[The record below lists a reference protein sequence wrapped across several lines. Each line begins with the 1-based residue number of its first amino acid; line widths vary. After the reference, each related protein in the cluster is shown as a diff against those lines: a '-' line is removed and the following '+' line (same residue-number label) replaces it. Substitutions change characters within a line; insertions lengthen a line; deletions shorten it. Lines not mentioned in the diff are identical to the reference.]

1 MADDLTPEQRRRNMQ
16 AIRSK
21 DTTIELR
28 LRKALW
34 ERGVRYR
41 KNYKKLIGK
50 PDIAI
55 TKYKIAVFCDSDYWH
70 GYDWENRNQRIK
82 SNRDYWVPKIE
93 RNMERDREVT
103 VALQNEGWLV
113 LRFWEWQIRK
123 HLDEFYP
130 TTDPQLFYRS
140 VRLVQEYKITKV
152 LPGHHQLDIP
162 TSLIGEIEDGFAQIE
177 RNGQLKQGNGL
188 FEFRDFQIQI

>member
-28 LRKALW
+28 MRKALW
-34 ERGVRYR
+34 ERGIRYR
-41 KNYKKLIGK
+41 KNYKKLVGK

-103 VALQNEGWLV
+103 AALQDDGWLV

-123 HLDEFYP
+123 HLDECVD
-130 TTDPQLFYRS
+130 T
-140 VRLVQEYKITKV
+140 V
-152 LPGHHQLDIP
+152 LQSIA
-162 TSLIGEIEDGFAQIE
+162 S
-177 RNGQLKQGNGL
+177 RK
-188 FEFRDFQIQI
+188 

>member
-21 DTTIELR
+21 DTSIELA

-34 ERGVRYR
+34 ERGIRYR

-103 VALQNEGWLV
+103 SALQSEGWLV
-113 LRFWEWQIRK
+113 IRFWEWQIKK
-123 HLDEFYP
+123 HLDECVEEVLRAVS
-130 TTDPQLFYRS
+130 TRSQL
-140 VRLVQEYKITKV
+140 
-152 LPGHHQLDIP
+152 
-162 TSLIGEIEDGFAQIE
+162 
-177 RNGQLKQGNGL
+177 
-188 FEFRDFQIQI
+188 

>member
-28 LRKALW
+28 MRKALW
-34 ERGVRYR
+34 QCGVRYR
-41 KNYKKLIGK
+41 KNYKKLVGK

-55 TKYKIAVFCDSDYWH
+55 TKYRIAVFCDFDYWH

-93 RNMERDREVT
+93 RNMKRDREVT
-103 VALQNEGWLV
+103 AALQEEGWLV

-123 HLDEFYP
+123 QLDECVEEVLQSIEARK
-130 TTDPQLFYRS
+130 QLS
-140 VRLVQEYKITKV
+140 K
-152 LPGHHQLDIP
+152 G
-162 TSLIGEIEDGFAQIE
+162 SGEQ
-177 RNGQLKQGNGL
+177 
-188 FEFRDFQIQI
+188 

>member
-93 RNMERDREVT
+93 RNMERDRKVT
-103 VALQNEGWLV
+103 EALQTEGWLV

-123 HLDEFYP
+123 HLDECVEAIL
-130 TTDPQLFYRS
+130 QA
-140 VRLVQEYKITKV
+140 
-152 LPGHHQLDIP
+152 
-162 TSLIGEIEDGFAQIE
+162 IES
-177 RNGQLKQGNGL
+177 RK
-188 FEFRDFQIQI
+188 

>member
-28 LRKALW
+28 MRKALW
-34 ERGVRYR
+34 ERGIRYR
-41 KNYKKLIGK
+41 KNYKKLVGK

-103 VALQNEGWLV
+103 AALQNEGWLV

-123 HLDEFYP
+123 QLDECVE
-130 TTDPQLFYRS
+130 TVLRS
-140 VRLVQEYKITKV
+140 IEARKQ
-152 LPGHHQLDIP
+152 
-162 TSLIGEIEDGFAQIE
+162 SLKGGDAQ
-177 RNGQLKQGNGL
+177 
-188 FEFRDFQIQI
+188 

>member
-16 AIRSK
+16 AIRNK
-21 DTTIELR
+21 DTSIELA

-34 ERGVRYR
+34 ERGIRYR

-70 GYDWENRNQRIK
+70 GYDWENRNQRIN

-103 VALQNEGWLV
+103 SALQSEGWLV
-113 LRFWEWQIRK
+113 IRFWEWQIKK
-123 HLDEFYP
+123 HLDECVEEVLRAVS
-130 TTDPQLFYRS
+130 TRSQL
-140 VRLVQEYKITKV
+140 QK
-152 LPGHHQLDIP
+152 
-162 TSLIGEIEDGFAQIE
+162 
-177 RNGQLKQGNGL
+177 
-188 FEFRDFQIQI
+188 

>member
-1 MADDLTPEQRRRNMQ
+1 MQ

-21 DTTIELR
+21 DTTIELL

-55 TKYKIAVFCDSDYWH
+55 TKYRIAVFCDSDYWH
-70 GYDWENRNQRIK
+70 GYDWGNRNQRIK

-93 RNMERDREVT
+93 RNMKRDQEVT
-103 VALQNEGWLV
+103 ERLQHEGWIV

-123 HLDEFYP
+123 KLSECVENIL
-130 TTDPQLFYRS
+130 QAIESRS
-140 VRLVQEYKITKV
+140 
-152 LPGHHQLDIP
+152 
-162 TSLIGEIEDGFAQIE
+162 
-177 RNGQLKQGNGL
+177 
-188 FEFRDFQIQI
+188 

>member
-1 MADDLTPEQRRRNMQ
+1 MADNLTPEQRRRNMQ

-28 LRKALW
+28 LSKALW
-34 ERGVRYR
+34 VRGVRYR

-70 GYDWENRNQRIK
+70 GYDWENRSQRIK

-93 RNMERDREVT
+93 RNMERDQKVT
-103 VALQNEGWLV
+103 ETLQNDGWLV

-123 HLDEFYP
+123 HLDEC
-130 TTDPQLFYRS
+130 
-140 VRLVQEYKITKV
+140 VEAV
-152 LPGHHQLDIP
+152 LQAIK
-162 TSLIGEIEDGFAQIE
+162 S
-177 RNGQLKQGNGL
+177 R
-188 FEFRDFQIQI
+188 R

>member
-28 LRKALW
+28 MRKALW
-34 ERGVRYR
+34 QRGVRYR
-41 KNYKKLIGK
+41 KNYKKLVGK

-70 GYDWENRNQRIK
+70 GYDWESRNQRIK

-93 RNMERDREVT
+93 RNMKRDREVT
-103 VALQNEGWLV
+103 ATLQEEGWLV

-123 HLDEFYP
+123 QLDECVEEVLQSIEARK
-130 TTDPQLFYRS
+130 QLS
-140 VRLVQEYKITKV
+140 K
-152 LPGHHQLDIP
+152 G
-162 TSLIGEIEDGFAQIE
+162 SGEQ
-177 RNGQLKQGNGL
+177 
-188 FEFRDFQIQI
+188 

>member
-28 LRKALW
+28 MRKALW
-34 ERGVRYR
+34 QCGVRYR
-41 KNYKKLIGK
+41 KNYKKLVGK

-55 TKYKIAVFCDSDYWH
+55 TKYRIAVFCDSDYWH

-93 RNMERDREVT
+93 RNMKRDREVT
-103 VALQNEGWLV
+103 AALQDEGWLV

-123 HLDEFYP
+123 QLDECVEAVLQSIEARK
-130 TTDPQLFYRS
+130 QLS
-140 VRLVQEYKITKV
+140 K
-152 LPGHHQLDIP
+152 G
-162 TSLIGEIEDGFAQIE
+162 SGEQ
-177 RNGQLKQGNGL
+177 
-188 FEFRDFQIQI
+188 

>member
-1 MADDLTPEQRRRNMQ
+1 MADDLTPEQRRMNMQ

-103 VALQNEGWLV
+103 SALQSEGWLV

-123 HLDEFYP
+123 HLSECIE
-130 TTDPQLFYRS
+130 TILQAIESRKALF
-140 VRLVQEYKITKV
+140 Q
-152 LPGHHQLDIP
+152 
-162 TSLIGEIEDGFAQIE
+162 
-177 RNGQLKQGNGL
+177 
-188 FEFRDFQIQI
+188 

>member
-21 DTTIELR
+21 DTTIELL

-55 TKYKIAVFCDSDYWH
+55 TKYRIAVFCDSDYWY

-93 RNMERDREVT
+93 RNMKRDQEVT
-103 VALQNEGWLV
+103 ERLQHEGWIV

-123 HLDEFYP
+123 KLSECVENIL
-130 TTDPQLFYRS
+130 QAIESRS
-140 VRLVQEYKITKV
+140 
-152 LPGHHQLDIP
+152 
-162 TSLIGEIEDGFAQIE
+162 
-177 RNGQLKQGNGL
+177 
-188 FEFRDFQIQI
+188 